1 MDPHRP
7 EVGSAIADGIPRPVI
22 GLAGGVGSGKSTVAS
37 ILAGLGCVVADADA
51 LARLALQEPH
61 IRDTIAGWW
70 GPGVLDASGGID
82 RKAVARIVFD
92 RPEELKRLESLVHP
106 WIRQRQRELF
116 AAAPRE
122 AKALVIDAPLLFEAG
137 LDRECD
143 AVIFV
148 EADREARLARVSA
161 TRGWTAAELDR
172 REGSQ
177 LPLDEKRMRADYTVV
192 NDGDLDGLTDQVR
205 RILEQLIARRRGHG
219 KGPR

>member
-1 MDPHRP
+1 
-7 EVGSAIADGIPRPVI
+7 VGA
-22 GLAGGVGSGKSTVAS
+22 GKSTVAS

-51 LARLALQEPH
+51 LARLALQDPH

-70 GPGVLDASGGID
+70 GPGVIDASGGID

-92 RPEELKRLESLVHP
+92 RPAERKRLESLVHP
-106 WIRQRQRELF
+106 WIRQRQREIF

-148 EADREARLARVSA
+148 DAPRAARLARVSA
-161 TRGWTAAELDR
+161 TRGWTQAELDR
-172 REGSQ
+172 REVSQ
-177 LPLDEKRMRADYTVV
+177 LPLDVKRSRADHVVV
-192 NDGDLDGLTDQVR
+192 NDGDLDALTDQVR
-205 RILEQLIARRRGHG
+205 RILDQLIAKQRGHG

>member
-1 MDPHRP
+1 M
-7 EVGSAIADGIPRPVI
+7 
-22 GLAGGVGSGKSTVAS
+22 GSGKSTVAS